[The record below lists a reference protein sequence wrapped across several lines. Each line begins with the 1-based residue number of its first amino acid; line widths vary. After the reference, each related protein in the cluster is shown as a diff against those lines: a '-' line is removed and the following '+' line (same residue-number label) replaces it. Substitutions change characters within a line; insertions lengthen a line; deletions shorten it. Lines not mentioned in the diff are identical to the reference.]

1 MNLIDVIAN
10 LTIGKKNIK
19 NKKISY
25 RNDLKLLEVNV
36 MVRVVSTLGEKG
48 RQK

>member
-1 MNLIDVIAN
+1 M
-10 LTIGKKNIK
+10 KKNIK

-25 RNDLKLLEVNV
+25 RNDLKPLAVNV

-48 RQK
+48 K